1 MVKFD
6 KQTYRKIAK
15 SALKKES
22 KRVAS
27 SYKNRLNLDIIKL
40 IRFYNVKNLL
50 IFTPMPTE
58 PNLIM
63 LRRKLAKKCTIFVP
77 FMVDKSLK
85 MVKLRLPLFVSK
97 FGIKEARDSNAY
109 KKKIDM
115 AIVPVIAVDTNMARV
130 GHGAG
135 FYDRFFDNLG
145 YRPVVVFVSIKDM
158 YINDKIC
165 DAHDICADF
174 YITPTKKYIKKVCYD
189 RDVASRIRRLNFWSW
204 RRLANI

>member
-50 IFTPMPTE
+50 IFTPMSTE

-135 FYDRFFDNLG
+135 FYDRFFDSLG

>member
-6 KQTYRKIAK
+6 KQAHRVAAK

-22 KRVAS
+22 ARLAP
-27 SYKNRLNLDIIKL
+27 SYKNRIKSDILKLIKL
-40 IRFYNVKNLL
+40 YKVRNLL
-50 IFTPMPTE
+50 IFTPMNSE
-58 PNLIM
+58 PNLM
-63 LRRKLAKKCTIFVP
+63 GLRPKLAKNCTIFVP

-109 KKKIDM
+109 KRDIDM
-115 AIVPVIAVDTNMARV
+115 AIVPVIAVDAKMARV

-158 YINDKIC
+158 YIDDKIC
-165 DAHDICADF
+165 DTHDICADF
-174 YITPTKKYIKKVCYD
+174 YITPTRKYIKKVCYD
-189 RDVASRIRRLNFWSW
+189 RNVISRVRRLDFRGW
-204 RRLANI
+204 RWLANL

>member
-27 SYKNRLNLDIIKL
+27 SYKNRLNSDIIKL
-40 IRFYNVKNLL
+40 IRFYKVKNLL

-63 LRRKLAKKCTIFVP
+63 LRRKIAKKCTIFVP

-135 FYDRFFDNLG
+135 FYDRFFDSLG

>member
-15 SALKKES
+15 STLKKES

-40 IRFYNVKNLL
+40 IRLYKVKNLL

-135 FYDRFFDNLG
+135 FYDRFFDSLG

>member
-27 SYKNRLNLDIIKL
+27 SYKNRLNSDIIKL
-40 IRFYNVKNLL
+40 IRLYKVKNLL

-135 FYDRFFDNLG
+135 FYDRFFDSLG

>member
-27 SYKNRLNLDIIKL
+27 SYKNRLNSDIIKL

-135 FYDRFFDNLG
+135 FYDRFFDSLG

-158 YINDKIC
+158 YINNKIC

>member
-27 SYKNRLNLDIIKL
+27 SYKNRLNSDIIKL
-40 IRFYNVKNLL
+40 IRLYNVKNLL

>member
-1 MVKFD
+1 
-6 KQTYRKIAK
+6 
-15 SALKKES
+15 
-22 KRVAS
+22 
-27 SYKNRLNLDIIKL
+27 
-40 IRFYNVKNLL
+40 
-50 IFTPMPTE
+50 
-58 PNLIM
+58 
-63 LRRKLAKKCTIFVP
+63 
-77 FMVDKSLK
+77 MVDKSLK

-135 FYDRFFDNLG
+135 FYDRFFDSLG

>member
-1 MVKFD
+1 MVKYD

-15 SALKKES
+15 TALKKES
-22 KRVAS
+22 KRVAN
-27 SYKNRLNLDIIKL
+27 SYKNRLNFDILKL
-40 IRFYNVKNLL
+40 IKFYKVRNLL
-50 IFTPMPTE
+50 IFTPMQTE

-63 LRRKLAKKCTIFVP
+63 LRRKLAKNCTIFVP

-85 MVKLRLPLFVSK
+85 MVKLRLPFFVSK

-135 FYDRFFDNLG
+135 FYDRFFDSLG
-145 YRPVVVFVSIKDM
+145 YRPVIVFVSIKDM

-174 YITPTKKYIKKVCYD
+174 YITPTTKYIKKVCYD
-189 RDVASRIRRLNFWSW
+189 RDVISRVRRLNFRSRWW
-204 RRLANI
+204 LANI

>member
-135 FYDRFFDNLG
+135 FYDRFFDSLG

>member
-27 SYKNRLNLDIIKL
+27 SYKNRLNSDIIKL

-85 MVKLRLPLFVSK
+85 MVKR
-97 FGIKEARDSNAY
+97 
-109 KKKIDM
+109 
-115 AIVPVIAVDTNMARV
+115 
-130 GHGAG
+130 
-135 FYDRFFDNLG
+135 
-145 YRPVVVFVSIKDM
+145 
-158 YINDKIC
+158 
-165 DAHDICADF
+165 
-174 YITPTKKYIKKVCYD
+174 
-189 RDVASRIRRLNFWSW
+189 
-204 RRLANI
+204 

>member
-27 SYKNRLNLDIIKL
+27 SYKNRLNSDIIKL

-58 PNLIM
+58 PNLII

-135 FYDRFFDNLG
+135 FYDRFFDSLG

>member
-27 SYKNRLNLDIIKL
+27 SYKNRLNSDIIKL

-135 FYDRFFDNLG
+135 FYDRFFDSLG

-158 YINDKIC
+158 YINNKIC

-189 RDVASRIRRLNFWSW
+189 RDVASRIGRLNFWSW

>member
-15 SALKKES
+15 SILKKES

-135 FYDRFFDNLG
+135 FYDRFFDSLG

>member
-15 SALKKES
+15 STLKKES

-27 SYKNRLNLDIIKL
+27 SYKNRLNSDIIKL
-40 IRFYNVKNLL
+40 IRLYKVKNLL
-50 IFTPMPTE
+50 IFIPMPTE

-135 FYDRFFDNLG
+135 FYDRFFDSLG

>member
-27 SYKNRLNLDIIKL
+27 SYKNRLNSDIIKL
-40 IRFYNVKNLL
+40 IRLYNVKNLL

-135 FYDRFFDNLG
+135 FYDRFFDSLG

-189 RDVASRIRRLNFWSW
+189 RDVTSRIRRLNFWSW

>member
-27 SYKNRLNLDIIKL
+27 SYKNRLNSDIIKL
-40 IRFYNVKNLL
+40 IGFYNVKNLL

-135 FYDRFFDNLG
+135 FYDRFFDSLG

>member
-27 SYKNRLNLDIIKL
+27 SYKNRLNSDIIKL

-135 FYDRFFDNLG
+135 FYDRFFDSLG

>member
-27 SYKNRLNLDIIKL
+27 SYKNRLNSDIIKL

-135 FYDRFFDNLG
+135 FYDRFFDSLG

-189 RDVASRIRRLNFWSW
+189 RDVASRIRRLDFWSW

>member
-15 SALKKES
+15 STLKKES

-27 SYKNRLNLDIIKL
+27 SYKNRLNSDIIKL

-135 FYDRFFDNLG
+135 FYDRFFDSLG